1 MVGFEEYKVRLC
13 GWFGRVLDEVVWL
26 VWTLRSFEAD
36 PAHVSAHKC
45 CKVLMCHT
53 SAGAGECH

>member
-26 VWTLRSFEAD
+26 VWTLMSFEAD
-36 PAHVSAHKC
+36 HVHLGAVLCAVKC
-45 CKVLMCHT
+45 
-53 SAGAGECH
+53 

>member
-26 VWTLRSFEAD
+26 VWTLMSFEAD
-36 PAHVSAHKC
+36 PVHLSAVPCAVKC
-45 CKVLMCHT
+45 
-53 SAGAGECH
+53 